1 MKSPTL
7 LVARREITERVRDRS
22 FIISTIVGVVLL
34 GAFAFV
40 PRLLGL
46 GDPDEF
52 VLGVVGD
59 GSSALAD
66 TVEAAAPNF
75 GIVVT
80 SEPIEP
86 DQVESSL
93 TDGDVDA
100 VVVDG
105 DQIVVDQELDPALET
120 ALQAASAQLEVV
132 GALDDAGLTPEEVS
146 SAMTPEP
153 LEVRALDP
161 QPGEAE
167 GAGAIAFFAV
177 FLLYGQI
184 FGYGFAVAAGVVEE
198 KSTRVVEV
206 ILSTVTARQLL
217 AGKVMGIGVVAMFQ
231 LLLTVGAALAAV
243 LLTGFVELPQ
253 AAWPAIWAV
262 LGWFV
267 IGFTFYAALFAVA
280 GSLVSRQEELQNVT
294 TPLTMVVLVGFFL
307 AFAALEDP
315 SSTLARVASFIPPV
329 APMVMPARITLG
341 EVGPLEVVAS
351 VVVCVG
357 SIAILIP
364 LAARL
369 YRGAILRTGA
379 RVRISEAWRAATRT
393 GEG

>member
-1 MKSPTL
+1 VINPTI

-22 FIISTIVGVVLL
+22 FIISTMVGVVLL
-34 GAFAFV
+34 AAFALV
-40 PRLLGL
+40 PRLLGF
-46 GDPDEF
+46 GEPEEW
-52 VLGVVGD
+52 VLGVVGED
-59 GSSALAD
+59 SAAMAGA
-66 TVEAAAPNF
+66 VEAAAPNF

-80 SEPIEP
+80 AEPLEAAR
-86 DQVESSL
+86 VESAL

-100 VVVDG
+100 VIVDG
-105 DQIVVDQELDPALET
+105 DQIVVDQELDPALQT
-120 ALQAASAQLEVV
+120 AMQAASAQLEVT
-132 GALDDAGLTPEEVS
+132 GALNEAGLNPDEVTEVLTPD
-146 SAMTPEP
+146 P
-153 LEVRALDP
+153 LDVRALDP
-161 QPGEAE
+161 QPGAAE

-184 FGYGFAVAAGVVEE
+184 FGYGFAVASGVVEE

-206 ILSTVTARQLL
+206 ILSTVSARQLL

-243 LLTGFVELPQ
+243 LLTGFVELPE
-253 AAWPAIWAV
+253 AAWPAIWSV
-262 LGWFV
+262 LGWFLL
-267 IGFTFYAALFAVA
+267 GFTFYAALFAAA

-307 AFAALEDP
+307 AFAALNDP

-341 EVGPLEVVAS
+341 EVAPWEVVAS
-351 VVVCVG
+351 AAVCLA
-357 SIAILIP
+357 SIAVLIP

-369 YRGAILRTGA
+369 YRGAILRTGT
-379 RVRISEAWRAATRT
+379 RVRLFEAWRAAGT

>member
-1 MKSPTL
+1 MT
-7 LVARREITERVRDRS
+7 
-22 FIISTIVGVVLL
+22 
-34 GAFAFV
+34 
-40 PRLLGL
+40 
-46 GDPDEF
+46 
-52 VLGVVGD
+52 
-59 GSSALAD
+59 SAL
-66 TVEAAAPNF
+66 T
-75 GIVVT
+75 
-80 SEPIEP
+80 P
-86 DQVESSL
+86 DP
-93 TDGDVDA
+93 
-100 VVVDG
+100 
-105 DQIVVDQELDPALET
+105 LD
-120 ALQAASAQLEVV
+120 
-132 GALDDAGLTPEEVS
+132 
-146 SAMTPEP
+146 
-153 LEVRALDP
+153 VRALDP

-231 LLLTVGAALAAV
+231 LLLTVGTALAAV
-243 LLTGFVELPQ
+243 VLTGFVELPQ

-262 LGWFV
+262 VGWFV

-341 EVGPLEVVAS
+341 EVAPWEVVAS
-351 VVVCVG
+351 VVVCLA

-379 RVRISEAWRAATRT
+379 RVRIADAWRAART
-393 GEG
+393 EEG

>member
-1 MKSPTL
+1 MPL
-7 LVARREITERVRDRS
+7 LSSLSSFSTGRSSDTGSLWPPAWWRRSR
-22 FIISTIVGVVLL
+22 
-34 GAFAFV
+34 
-40 PRLLGL
+40 LGL
-46 GDPDEF
+46 
-52 VLGVVGD
+52 
-59 GSSALAD
+59 
-66 TVEAAAPNF
+66 
-75 GIVVT
+75 
-80 SEPIEP
+80 
-86 DQVESSL
+86 
-93 TDGDVDA
+93 
-100 VVVDG
+100 
-105 DQIVVDQELDPALET
+105 
-120 ALQAASAQLEVV
+120 
-132 GALDDAGLTPEEVS
+132 
-146 SAMTPEP
+146 
-153 LEVRALDP
+153 
-161 QPGEAE
+161 
-167 GAGAIAFFAV
+167 
-177 FLLYGQI
+177 
-184 FGYGFAVAAGVVEE
+184 
-198 KSTRVVEV
+198 VEV

-280 GSLVSRQEELQNVT
+280 GSLVSLRQEELQNVT

>member
-1 MKSPTL
+1 MTSPTL

-22 FIISTIVGVVLL
+22 FVISTVVSIVLL
-34 GAFAFV
+34 AAFALV

-46 GDPDEF
+46 GEPEEW

-59 GSSALAD
+59 GSAALVETA
-66 TVEAAAPNF
+66 EAAAPDF
-75 GIVVT
+75 GIAVT
-80 SEPIEP
+80 SEPLDP
-86 DQVESSL
+86 DQVESAL
-93 TDGDVDA
+93 TDGDIDA
-100 VVVDG
+100 AVVDG
-105 DQIVVDQELDPALET
+105 DQIVVHQELDPTLET
-120 ALQAASAQLEVV
+120 ALQAASAQLEVA
-132 GALDDAGLTPEEVS
+132 GALTEAGLTPDEVTS
-146 SAMTPEP
+146 LLTPDP
-153 LEVRALDP
+153 VDVRALDP

-217 AGKVMGIGVVAMFQ
+217 AGKVLGIGMVAMFQ

-243 LLTGFVELPQ
+243 LLTGFVELPE

-262 LGWFV
+262 LGWFLL
-267 IGFTFYAALFAVA
+267 GFTFYAALFAVA

-307 AFAALEDP
+307 AFAALNDP
-315 SSTLARVASFIPPV
+315 GSTLARVASFIPPV

-341 EVGPLEVVAS
+341 EVAPWEVAAS
-351 VVVCVG
+351 AAVCLA
-357 SIAILIP
+357 SIAVLIP

-369 YRGAILRTGA
+369 YRGAILRTGT
-379 RVRISEAWRAATRT
+379 RVKVSEAWRAAGTS
-393 GEG
+393 

>member
-1 MKSPTL
+1 VTSPTL

-22 FIISTIVGVVLL
+22 FVISTLVGVVLL
-34 GAFAFV
+34 AAFALV

-46 GDPDEF
+46 GEPEEW

-59 GSSALAD
+59 GSAALVE
-66 TVEAAAPNF
+66 TVEAAAPEF

-80 SEPIEP
+80 SEPLDQ
-86 DQVESSL
+86 DQVESAL
-93 TDGDVDA
+93 TDGDFDA
-100 VVVDG
+100 AVMDG
-105 DQIVVDQELDPALET
+105 DQIVVHQELDPTLET
-120 ALQAASAQLEVV
+120 ALQAASAQLEVA
-132 GALDDAGLTPEEVS
+132 GALAEAGLTPDEVTS
-146 SAMTPEP
+146 LLTPAP
-153 LEVRALDP
+153 VDVRALDP

-243 LLTGFVELPQ
+243 LLTGFVELPE
-253 AAWPAIWAV
+253 AAWPAIWSV
-262 LGWFV
+262 LGWFL

-307 AFAALEDP
+307 AFAALDDP
-315 SSTLARVASFIPPV
+315 GSTLARVASFIPPV

-341 EVGPLEVVAS
+341 EVAPWEVAAS
-351 VVVCVG
+351 AAVCLA
-357 SIAILIP
+357 SIAVLIP

-369 YRGAILRTGA
+369 YRGAILRTGT
-379 RVRISEAWRAATRT
+379 RVKVSEAWRAAGTP
-393 GEG
+393 